1 MPDSQAWFVEDDQF
15 VNKMLQLIADE
26 NQDVTRSVAAAIAAL
41 AENNS
46 AAKDLFVQLGFA
58 QKICDRILFANNN
71 SLARSM
77 LITLG

>member
-1 MPDSQAWFVEDDQF
+1 MPLSQAQFTSDEAF
-15 VNKMLQLIADE
+15 VNKMLQLITDE

-46 AAKDLFVQLGFA
+46 DAKDLFVQLGFA

-77 LITLG
+77 LVTLG